1 MKNYLI
7 FLTSL
12 GLWAGSLPALEAQP
26 AIAPLPV
33 TTPAPETPDDPGYNP
48 FGQEPPAGYYN
59 NSMAPKTTS
68 FFGWTSDARDGEG
81 PVSVVTFK
89 APDQK
94 TVDETAEDL
103 NVLSLIFSRHLERAL
118 GEEGGEAGDY
128 KLGIPMLLQT
138 GGRWVE
144 ASYIEGFGA
153 VFNLKVR
160 FPLVSA
166 AAPDKDTPSSQ
177 LDSEWEQA
185 RRALA
190 GGTQDDPRRQ
200 NPYEK
205 ARRFNPNLVETL
217 KKRVVELLRNAS
229 NLRHVQPEEWVAV
242 TFSGPPNDLANR
254 RKAFGGPGQAGL
266 QEEAPD
272 AAYKGGQVKPKE
284 DSDASQEAPTPG
296 LKAPEGTAP
305 PGSRSM
311 PGTAGRAKH
320 GQPAAPQTPDR
331 ATVMTIRIKKKDA
344 DAFAGN
350 KMSEDQFFHA
360 AEITSYLGPVVLSA
374 ATSDYFRIR
383 PR

>member
-12 GLWAGSLPALEAQP
+12 GLWAGLLPAAEAQS
-26 AIAPLPV
+26 ASVPV
-33 TTPAPETPDDPGYNP
+33 TVSAPAEESPDAPRSSQFGQNAGVNYFNNGAAPE
-48 FGQEPPAGYYN
+48 
-59 NSMAPKTTS
+59 TTS

-118 GEEGGEAGDY
+118 GEEGSEARDY

-153 VFNLKVR
+153 VFNLRVR
-160 FPLVSA
+160 FPLVPA

-177 LDSEWEQA
+177 QDSEWEQA

-190 GGTQDDPRRQ
+190 GGTQDDPRRL

-205 ARRFNPNLVETL
+205 ARRYSPNLVETL
-217 KKRVVELLRNAS
+217 KKRVIELLRNAS
-229 NLRHVQPEEWVAV
+229 NLRHVQPDEWIAV
-242 TFSGPPNDLANR
+242 TFAGPPNVVTR
-254 RKAFGGPGQAGL
+254 PSGSVGGAGQAWAQPGYQIGKNGDDSETPPEPSL
-266 QEEAPD
+266 P
-272 AAYKGGQVKPKE
+272 AAKPPE
-284 DSDASQEAPTPG
+284 GPSPRASHSTPG
-296 LKAPEGTAP
+296 APGA
-305 PGSRSM
+305 
-311 PGTAGRAKH
+311 AKIS
-320 GQPAAPQTPDR
+320 QTAAPQTPDR
-331 ATVMTIRIKKKDA
+331 ATVMTIRVKKRDA

-360 AEITSYLGPVVLSA
+360 AEITSYLGPVVVNS